1 MIDTIVLSLNHGM
14 FTILDRNKFTPS
26 ANGLYNLTGGYDL
39 GGRANIT
46 CKQNPTPNEL
56 KQGVYKP
63 RLTVT
68 KRLNRLG
75 GYDIPLKIE
84 FSAPKMLFGN
94 NFDELTNNDFPQL
107 ATKLNTRLRDM
118 GVYISFDTLANAP
131 VSAIHFSKNIA
142 LTDYTIPST
151 YIKQLTK
158 VNINK
163 KLDTSQTD
171 YRNEGHS
178 FKYRANSFEI
188 AFYDK
193 LKDLQQGM
201 TSEKRTIE
209 KDNSLQLGLFDQFSK
224 RKPFEVLRMEVRLG
238 KRQKLKQILSKI
250 GLTTEPTFKN
260 LFSQEV
266 AQKVLL
272 HYLTEIESNC
282 PPLLNYEYNTPKQF
296 FSDFLISNPDKKL
309 TSALKY
315 LGMRVLFEDIGVREF
330 RQLIGRYSNN
340 AWYTLN
346 KDMKSLHKTTEKSVF
361 SLLNDAVTNY
371 QPLRL
376 VDFQNGLI
384 NNDKYH

>member
-1 MIDTIVLSLNHGM
+1 MIDTMVLTLSHGM

-26 ANGLYNLTGGYDL
+26 ASGLYDQTGGYGL

-46 CKQNPTPNEL
+46 CKQNPTANEL
-56 KQGVYKP
+56 KQGIYKP

-75 GYDIPLKIE
+75 GYDIPIKIE

-118 GVYISFDTLANAP
+118 GVYISADRLANAP

-142 LTDYTIPST
+142 LTDYTLPYT

-163 KLDTSQTD
+163 KLDTNQTD

-201 TSEKRTIE
+201 ISEKRTIE
-209 KDNSLQLGLFDQFSK
+209 KDNALQLGLFDQLSK

-238 KRQKLKQILSKI
+238 KRQKLKQILSNV
-250 GLTTEPTFKN
+250 GLTIEPTFKN

-272 HYLTEIESNC
+272 HYLTEIESNY
-282 PPLLNYEYNTPKQF
+282 PPLLNYAYDTPEQF
-296 FSDFLISNPDKKL
+296 FINFLVNNPNKKL

-315 LGMRVLFEDIGVREF
+315 LGMRVLFENIGVREF
-330 RQLIGRYSNN
+330 RQLISRYSSR
-340 AWYTLN
+340 AWYALN
-346 KDMKSLHKTTEKSVF
+346 SEMKSLIPTNKVDTF
-361 SLLNDAVTNY
+361 GLLRNAITNY

-376 VDFQNGLI
+376 VDYRQ
-384 NNDKYH
+384 